1 MLKTMT
7 SLKRVDEM
15 DNDFND
21 KDNST
26 VTKTD
31 ETRMQ
36 RSVRLTLPSSCGS
49 LASQSQVRF
58 R

>member
-1 MLKTMT
+1 MLKTMI

-36 RSVRLTLPSSCGS
+36 R
-49 LASQSQVRF
+49 
-58 R
+58 